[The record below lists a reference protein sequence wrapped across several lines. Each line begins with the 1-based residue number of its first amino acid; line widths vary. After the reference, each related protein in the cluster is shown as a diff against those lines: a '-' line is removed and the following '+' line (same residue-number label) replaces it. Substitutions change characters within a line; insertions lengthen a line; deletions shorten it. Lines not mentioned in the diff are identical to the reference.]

1 MTALNMTAPHLTEPP
16 DAAAH
21 SRLEAR
27 RRAFL
32 DAANA
37 VFVEKGYA
45 NATLGDII
53 ARSGGSRQTLY
64 ALFGGKQGLFEAIVT
79 RRNTEA
85 FRPLRAGDRLDRAPE
100 EVLVEIGTHFLRSV
114 LAPEAIGLYRLVV
127 AEGPTMPAFS
137 ERFWELGPARTITVL
152 GGYFAEQTRRGVLN
166 LADPDLAARQFQG
179 ILLGSFHMECLLGVR
194 EIPSPEE
201 IEAYVKAA
209 VRRFLDGS
217 RVEPAEAEN

>member
-1 MTALNMTAPHLTEPP
+1 MPEMTTLTMTEQS

-32 DAANA
+32 DAASA
-37 VFVEKGYA
+37 AFLEKGYA
-45 NATLGDII
+45 NTTLGDII

-64 ALFGGKQGLFEAIVT
+64 ALFGGKQGLFEAIVA

-85 FRPLRAGDRLDRAPE
+85 FSPLRAGGRLDRPPE

-114 LAPEAIGLYRLVV
+114 LAPDAIGLYRLVV
-127 AEGPTMPAFS
+127 AEGPTMPALS
-137 ERFWELGPARTITVL
+137 ERFWELGPGRTITVL
-152 GGYFAEQTRRGVLN
+152 GGYFAEQKRRGVLD

-179 ILLGSFHMECLLGVR
+179 ILLGSYHMECLLGVR
-194 EIPSPEE
+194 ETPAPEE
-201 IEAYVKAA
+201 IERFVKAA
-209 VRRFLDGS
+209 VARFLDGS
-217 RVEPAEAEN
+217 KGSK

>member
-1 MTALNMTAPHLTEPP
+1 MSTTTILEQT

-32 DAANA
+32 DAASA
-37 VFVEKGYA
+37 TFLEKGYA
-45 NATLGDII
+45 NTTLGDII
-53 ARSGGSRQTLY
+53 SRSGGSRQTLY
-64 ALFGGKQGLFEAIVT
+64 ALFGGKQGLFEAIVK

-85 FRPLRAGDRLDRAPE
+85 FRPLRAGGRLDRAPE

-127 AEGPTMPAFS
+127 AEGPTMPALS

-152 GGYFAEQTRRGVLN
+152 GDYFAEQTRRGVLN

-179 ILLGSFHMECLLGVR
+179 ILLGSFHMECLLGMR
-194 EIPSPEE
+194 ETPTPEE
-201 IEAYVKAA
+201 IERFVTVA
-209 VRRFLDGS
+209 VARFLDGS
-217 RVEPAEAEN
+217 KGSK